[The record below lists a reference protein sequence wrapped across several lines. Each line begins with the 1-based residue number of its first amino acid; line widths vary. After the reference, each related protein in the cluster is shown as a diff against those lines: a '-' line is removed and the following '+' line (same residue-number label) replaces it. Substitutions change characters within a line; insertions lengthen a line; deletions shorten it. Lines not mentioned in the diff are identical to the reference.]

1 MDPASAALLKHH
13 PYFRSRDPEELAAY
27 LRGWGY
33 QLELEPRDARR
44 LDACFNGVFFPNIA
58 LGYHHYGAAVE
69 IRTRPTG
76 DDYWLL
82 RPLRGPLEMVA
93 GSVATMCGP
102 GQAAVVSPALSS
114 QFRSPRGSTR
124 LNLRLNGS
132 AVIRRLVALLGEP
145 LDRPLEF
152 APKIDLDKGY
162 GRSLAAHLS
171 LAIADLERT
180 GSILHSPIALS
191 AFEEFILTGL
201 LVLHPHNYTGALQ
214 RREKPAP
221 PRDVKRAIDYIEA
234 NLGAAI
240 GLPEIVAASGVPGR
254 TLIQHFRDF
263 KGTSPMRYL
272 RAARYQKVR
281 ETLRRAEP
289 EESITEIAARW
300 GFSHLGRFSVEYRRR
315 FGESPSGTLRRK
327 RASMPIGER

>member
-1 MDPASAALLKHH
+1 
-13 PYFRSRDPEELAAY
+13 
-27 LRGWGY
+27 
-33 QLELEPRDARR
+33 
-44 LDACFNGVFFPNIA
+44 
-58 LGYHHYGAAVE
+58 
-69 IRTRPTG
+69 
-76 DDYWLL
+76 
-82 RPLRGPLEMVA
+82 
-93 GSVATMCGP
+93 
-102 GQAAVVSPALSS
+102 
-114 QFRSPRGSTR
+114 

-240 GLPEIVAASGVPGR
+240 GLPEIVAASGCRGAP
-254 TLIQHFRDF
+254 
-263 KGTSPMRYL
+263 
-272 RAARYQKVR
+272 
-281 ETLRRAEP
+281 
-289 EESITEIAARW
+289 
-300 GFSHLGRFSVEYRRR
+300 
-315 FGESPSGTLRRK
+315 
-327 RASMPIGER
+327 